1 MSDKP
6 DLLQK
11 TGHMLY
17 GARFLLV
24 WVCLWLSLICMVA
37 VTPGEHRRRRIARK
51 FGIYALRLSG
61 AWPSITG
68 LHRLPENAAV
78 VVANHA
84 SYLDG
89 PLLASVLPHR
99 YQFVIKREI
108 SQIRLLSFVLHRTGE
123 HFVERF
129 DPKRGA
135 SDARRILKTATSGAS
150 LAFFPEGTFRHEPG
164 LRRFQ
169 NGAFTIAA
177 RNNMPLVP
185 LTIRGTRKMLP
196 AGSWLPRP
204 AQLEIIIGT
213 PLDTTENLEPA
224 KAMEHCR
231 EQILQAMDE
240 PDLLEKD

>member
-1 MSDKP
+1 
-6 DLLQK
+6 
-11 TGHMLY
+11 
-17 GARFLLV
+17 
-24 WVCLWLSLICMVA
+24 MVA
-37 VTPGEHRRRRIARK
+37 VIPGEHRRRRIARK

-68 LHRLPENAAV
+68 LDQLPENAAV

-89 PLLASVLPHR
+89 PLLAAVLPHSS
-99 YQFVIKREI
+99 QFVIKREI
-108 SQIRLLSFVLHRTGE
+108 AQIKVLSFVLHRTGE

-135 SDARRILKTATSGAS
+135 SDTRRILKTATSGGS
-150 LAFFPEGTFRHEPG
+150 LAFFPEGTFRQEPG

-204 AQLEIIIGT
+204 AQLEIIVGT
-213 PLDTTENLEPA
+213 PLDTAENLEPA
-224 KAMEHCR
+224 KAMQHCR

-240 PDLLEKD
+240 PDLLAKD

>member
-1 MSDKP
+1 MSYQSN
-6 DLLQK
+6 LLQK
-11 TGHMLY
+11 IGHTLY
-17 GARFLLV
+17 GARFLV
-24 WVCLWLSLICMVA
+24 IWVCLWLSLICMVA

-51 FGIYALRLSG
+51 FGIYAFRLSG
-61 AWPSITG
+61 AWPTITG
-68 LHRLPENAAV
+68 LHQLPENAAI
-78 VVANHA
+78 VVANHG

-89 PLLASVLPHR
+89 PLLAAVLPHS

-108 SQIRLLSFVLHRTGE
+108 AQIRLLGFVLHRTGE

-135 SDARRILKTATSGAS
+135 SDTRRILKTAISGGS
-150 LAFFPEGTFRHEPG
+150 LAFFPEGTFRLEPG

-204 AQLEIIIGT
+204 AQLEIIVGT
-213 PLDTTENLEPA
+213 PLDTAENLDLTKA
-224 KAMEHCR
+224 KDHCR

-240 PDLLEKD
+240 PDLLEKE